1 MISDCTLT
9 NIMTYQCKNI
19 LGYLYFESSNDN
31 PRFINTIF
39 FCSYT
44 FNQWI
49 FTLDKC
55 RKIWLFGLCNIL
67 VILQIPCNIDIATIA
82 RFLKFLATFFCNIF
96 VAKIAVLATLFN
108 VERKNVNVAKKKP
121 IDPPPQGPVKHL
133 MLTLGPLV

>member
-9 NIMTYQCKNI
+9 NIMTYLCKNI
-19 LGYLYFESSNDN
+19 LGYLYFESSSDN
-31 PRFINTIF
+31 PRYINTFF

-55 RKIWLFGLCNIL
+55 RKNWLFGLCNIL

-82 RFLKFLATFFCNIF
+82 RLLKFLATFLCNIF
-96 VAKIAVLATLFN
+96 VVKIAVLATSFN
-108 VERKNVNVAKKKP
+108 VARKNVNVAQKK
-121 IDPPPQGPVKHL
+121 
-133 MLTLGPLV
+133 TLCITPTRTRNCWLVL